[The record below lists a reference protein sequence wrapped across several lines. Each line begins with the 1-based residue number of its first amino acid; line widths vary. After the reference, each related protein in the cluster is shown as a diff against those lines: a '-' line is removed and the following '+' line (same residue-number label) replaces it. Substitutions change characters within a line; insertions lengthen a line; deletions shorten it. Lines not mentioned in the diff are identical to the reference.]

1 MFRQYAIESLRMKYF
16 PLVWA
21 AFRRHTTESLL
32 TLGVITLA
40 FTLVGTMVGLR
51 AAYENALNENRLD
64 RLLVRDRF
72 CCTSLAIGV
81 REQLTRIPGVA
92 GSAIIQ
98 PLYGYH
104 QEPSQTIGITMVDEA
119 TVSSLPELRLTA
131 DHWKQLAA
139 TPTGLFFS
147 RTDAQKWHVKSGDAF
162 FVSTP
167 FPIREDGATVWRFTV
182 LGVVDDPEP
191 GTEWTP
197 HVYGNFNYYDAARN
211 PDRRGRVIF
220 LLPIQNPGKARQTCQ
235 SIDRLY
241 ANSPTPTYCVPL
253 REDARSIANSVITL
267 RETSL
272 GIAAAGIFMVLF
284 LCANS
289 AAESVRE
296 RLPEFAVLKTLGFE
310 DRAVAML
317 VFLEAALPSV
327 VGALAGTAIA
337 AALGSFVS
345 ERAGQDFPG
354 HVAPPISLLIVAL
367 ALVAAVVIALISAVA
382 PLRRLRTMDPATVL
396 AGR

>member
-1 MFRQYAIESLRMKYF
+1 MLQPYAIESLHMKYF

-21 AFRRHTTESLL
+21 AIRRRTTESLL
-32 TLGVITLA
+32 TVLVITIA
-40 FTLVGTMVGLR
+40 FTLFGTMVGLKV
-51 AAYENALNENRLD
+51 AYENALNANRLD
-64 RLLVRDRF
+64 RLLVTERF
-72 CCTSLAIGV
+72 CCTMLAIGL
-81 REQLTRIPGVA
+81 REQLTALPGVIGA
-92 GSAIIQ
+92 GIIQ

-104 QEPSQTIGITMVDEA
+104 QEPSQDVGVTMVDEA
-119 TVSSLPELRLTA
+119 MVSALPELRLTA

-147 RTDAQKWHVKSGDAF
+147 RKEAQKWNVKSGDTF
-162 FVSTP
+162 FVNTR
-167 FPIREDGATVWRFTV
+167 FPVREDGATAWRFTV
-182 LGVVDDPEP
+182 LGIVDDPAE
-191 GTEWTP
+191 GSEWTA
-197 HVYGNFNYYDAARN
+197 HIYGNYNYFDAVRN
-211 PDRRGRVIF
+211 PDRRGRVIY
-220 LLPIQNPGKARQTCQ
+220 LLSIQDADKGRQTCQ

-253 REDARSIANSVITL
+253 REDARGIADSVITM

-289 AAESVRE
+289 TAESVRE
-296 RLPEFAVLKTLGFE
+296 RLPEFAVLKTLGFG

-327 VGALAGTAIA
+327 VGAVAGTAIA
-337 AALGSFVS
+337 AALGSYVS
-345 ERAGQDFPG
+345 ELASEEFPG
-354 HVAPPISLLIVAL
+354 RLDPPISPAIVAL
-367 ALVAAVVIALISAVA
+367 ALAAALVIALISAA
-382 PLRRLRTMDPATVL
+382 IPLRRLRTMDLATVL